1 MIQFLPVLLAL
12 LLNGPIGPMS
22 DDFGSLRLAE
32 SASNSRFLKN
42 EQSPAGEFQRMAI
55 VLALQVIKESRD
67 SNIEV
72 CFAEDEPQSPA
83 VRIISRTSARIN
95 PGFARS
101 VRSRD
106 GPKI

>member
-1 MIQFLPVLLAL
+1 VIQFLPVLLAL

-32 SASNSRFLKN
+32 STANSRFLKK
-42 EQSPAGEFQRMAI
+42 EQSPADEFRRIAI
-55 VLALQVIKESRD
+55 VLALQVIKESRE
-67 SNIEV
+67 SNIEI
-72 CFAEDEPQSPA
+72 CLSDAEPKDSASRICPKPTPQ
-83 VRIISRTSARIN
+83 IN

-106 GPKI
+106 GPTN